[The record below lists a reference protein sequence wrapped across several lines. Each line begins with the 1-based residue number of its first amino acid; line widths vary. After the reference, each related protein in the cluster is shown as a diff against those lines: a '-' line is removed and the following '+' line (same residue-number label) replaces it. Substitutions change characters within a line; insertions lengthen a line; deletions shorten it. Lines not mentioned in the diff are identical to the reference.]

1 MPVSPEFPR
10 SLLDQPRS
18 ARLAHFR
25 SYTVA
30 HPLLVEAKEKLTS
43 AIWDSEPNSLIFV
56 VGPTGVGKTTL
67 RIRAEQILTDELRT
81 ELEQYRDRIAVVSVE
96 ATAPESGGF
105 SWRDLFKRLL
115 QRLDEPLVE
124 YKRDLRTERLLLP
137 FPIRHNPTVAQ
148 YRYGVE
154 QALQFRRP
162 VAVMI
167 DEAQH
172 LAKVASGRRLLD
184 QLDVIKS
191 VANQTRTVHVLFGTY
206 DLLAFRNLNG
216 QLSRRSIDIHFSRYH
231 VELAEHRQA
240 FVNVV
245 RSFAR
250 QLPLPVLPDLV
261 SDWQFL
267 YERSLGCVGVL
278 KQWLTRSL
286 SAALRSGASTLTRQ
300 NLESHALSVS
310 QVEKILSEVREGE
323 FQLKDGDS
331 ARSRLREKLGLPPH
345 EKTRE
350 LRGIVRRE
358 DSLRPRARR
367 RPGERRPVRDM
378 IGSLEAVH
386 AAGI

>member
-1 MPVSPEFPR
+1 MALSPGFPR
-10 SLLDQPRS
+10 SLLDGPRS

-30 HPLLVEAKEKLTS
+30 HPLLVEAKEKLTA

-67 RIRAEQILTDELRT
+67 RNRTEQILTDELRA
-81 ELEQYRDRIAVVSVE
+81 ELEKDRGRIAVASVE
-96 ATAPESGGF
+96 AMAPESGNF

-115 QRLDEPLVE
+115 QRLDEPLIE
-124 YKRDLRTERLLLP
+124 YKRNLRAELP
-137 FPIRHNPTVAQ
+137 QLPSPASPSPTAAQ

-172 LAKVASGRRLLD
+172 LAKIASGRRLLD

-191 VANQTRTVHVLFGTY
+191 LASQTQTVHVLFGTY

-216 QLSRRSIDIHFSRYH
+216 QLSRRSIDIHFARYH
-231 VELAEHRQA
+231 AELAAQRQA
-240 FVNVV
+240 FVSVV

-261 SDWQFL
+261 SDWEFL

-278 KQWLTRSL
+278 KQWLARSL
-286 SAALRSGASTLTRQ
+286 SVALRSGEATLTRQ

-310 QVEKILSEVREGE
+310 QVEKILSEVSEGE
-323 FQLKDGDS
+323 LQLKDGDD
-331 ARSRLREKLGLPPH
+331 ARSRLRGKLGLTPH
-345 EKTRE
+345 ENDRHGVTTA
-350 LRGIVRRE
+350 RGIESSKRH
-358 DSLRPRARR
+358 ARL
-367 RPGERRPVRDM
+367 RPGERRPVRDV
-378 IGSLEAVH
+378 IGQPESLH
-386 AAGI
+386 AAGL